1 MKLFK
6 NKNIIGGNI
15 QNLIDSTKYDRANQ
29 QKIANLYEQK
39 LDNKII
45 FNKIY
50 SELIR
55 NDPPVIASVGINL
68 VKEKIF
74 ITLYYPFISK
84 SYDIEIDFETVKKT
98 FFPYFLDI
106 LAIDKVNLGKRI
118 LKRYQN
124 FITKTPHFLKLF
136 NLKNK

>member
-106 LAIDKVNLGKRI
+106 LSIDKVNLGKRI

-136 NLKNK
+136 QPSN